1 MEDPFMSFLERE
13 AKKLPVKIVEGRLSW
28 NETGGG
34 EAQGK
39 DEVGEGERE
48 RNREGKGLGG
58 IIERQPRLVDA
69 IYLDREL
76 SASVTISKAE
86 ANLLRYH
93 ISQLDAEIGR
103 LNKIKRLLQAL
114 VVILAFISIV
124 SILKGFLRL

>member
-1 MEDPFMSFLERE
+1 MEDPFRSFLERE

-28 NETGGG
+28 NETGER

-39 DEVGEGERE
+39 DEVGEGERD
-48 RNREGKGLGG
+48 REGKGLGG

-76 SASVTISKAE
+76 STSVTISKAE

-93 ISQLDAEIGR
+93 ICQLDAEIGR
-103 LNKIKRLLQAL
+103 LNKIKRLLQTL

-124 SILKGFLRL
+124 SILKGFLRF